1 MVLFQAAKL
10 TGSVICAQAS
20 SRVQMPWTI
29 CGRSVLYQA
38 SYFLQLAQE
47 FFTAIS
53 EKEISDG
60 ESITLELYNDTKAR
74 IIKNKLPA
82 QTRKFKHVAEF
93 AVQQMKNEL
102 NDGYG
107 KQA

>member
-1 MVLFQAAKL
+1 MDDMRSFCVVLGQLLSAAR
-10 TGSVICAQAS
+10 TRI
-20 SRVQMPWTI
+20 
-29 CGRSVLYQA
+29 
-38 SYFLQLAQE
+38 
-47 FFTAIS
+47 FTAIS

-82 QTRKFKHVAEF
+82 QTRKFKHVPEV
-93 AVQQMKNEL
+93 AVQRMQNEL

>member
-1 MVLFQAAKL
+1 MLVLGQPL
-10 TGSVICAQAS
+10 SDSTE
-20 SRVQMPWTI
+20 
-29 CGRSVLYQA
+29 
-38 SYFLQLAQE
+38 FL
-47 FFTAIS
+47 S
-53 EKEISDG
+53 ESKEISDG
-60 ESITLELYNDTKAR
+60 ESITLELYYDTKAR

-93 AVQQMKNEL
+93 AVQRMQNEL

>member
-1 MVLFQAAKL
+1 MGGMRSFSVVLGELLSAAR
-10 TGSVICAQAS
+10 TRI
-20 SRVQMPWTI
+20 
-29 CGRSVLYQA
+29 
-38 SYFLQLAQE
+38 
-47 FFTAIS
+47 FTAIS

-60 ESITLELYNDTKAR
+60 ESITLELYNDTKAG

-82 QTRKFKHVAEF
+82 QTRKFKHIAEF
-93 AVQQMKNEL
+93 AVQRMKNEL

>member
-1 MVLFQAAKL
+1 MLLFQAAKL

-20 SRVQMPWTI
+20 SRVKMPWAG
-29 CGRSVLYQA
+29 CDRSLLYQA

-53 EKEISDG
+53 EKETSDG
-60 ESITLELYNDTKAR
+60 ESITLELYNDTKAG

-82 QTRKFKHVAEF
+82 QTRKFKHIAEF
-93 AVQQMKNEL
+93 AVQRMKNEL